1 MLFPTQQTAGLAAT
15 NVMQATL
22 DSIDERRR
30 EDQEKASGEKRDP
43 VVEAKV
49 SASIEIRR
57 AREKIAEALFGI
69 NNVDANE
76 LKLKLTERLAA
87 KLGIDLEEDRSNFSL
102 GRAIEEA
109 IKQLGLDHTAI
120 AKLEDELGLKAA
132 GVSLATVIAA
142 IKNPYGDDNARL
154 LEGLAAAANGGGAAF
169 DVARVLQRLEDVA
182 DPKTLEELKLG
193 PQGYDPTRVED
204 AQTRAERQKDIQA
217 LEASEKLEDVQGMQ
231 DVVAAQNGSALK
243 PEGIGEPKA
252 DAAASGV
259 ELILILGAN
268 AEQAKKTDAESA
280 AEEPPA
286 IPSDVTGAVEQPE
299 EVTEQTAEAIE
310 EMALI
315 AANAAPVLPI
325 FVDDIGLYELLK
337 RKFAA

>member
-15 NVMQATL
+15 NVMQVTL
-22 DSIDERRR
+22 DSIEERRR

-43 VVEAKV
+43 VVEAQV
-49 SASIEIRR
+49 SASIEARR
-57 AREKIAEALFGI
+57 AREKIAEALFDI

-87 KLGIDLEEDRSNFSL
+87 KFGIDLEEDRSNFSL

-120 AKLEDELGLKAA
+120 SKLEDELGLKAA

-182 DPKTLEELKLG
+182 NPKTLEELKLG
-193 PQGYDPTRVED
+193 PQEYDPTRVED

-217 LEASEKLEDVQGMQ
+217 LEASKKLEDVQEMQ
-231 DVVAAQNGSALK
+231 DVVAAQNDSAVK
-243 PEGIGEPKA
+243 PEEIGEPKA
-252 DAAASGV
+252 DAAASGA

-280 AEEPPA
+280 AEEPLA
-286 IPSDVTGAVEQPE
+286 IPSDESGALEQE
-299 EVTEQTAEAIE
+299 ELTEQTAEAIE
-310 EMALI
+310 EMAFV
-315 AANAAPVLPI
+315 AANAATVLPI
-325 FVDDIGLYELLK
+325 FVDDIGLYEVLK
-337 RKFAA
+337 RKLAA

>member
-22 DSIDERRR
+22 DSIEERRR
-30 EDQEKASGEKRDP
+30 DDQEKASGEKRDP
-43 VVEAKV
+43 VVEAQV
-49 SASIEIRR
+49 SASIDARR
-57 AREKIAEALFGI
+57 ARDKMAEALFGI

-109 IKQLGLDHTAI
+109 IKQLGLDQTAI
-120 AKLEDELGLKAA
+120 SKLEDELGLKAA

-217 LEASEKLEDVQGMQ
+217 LEASEKLEDVQDMQ
-231 DVVAAQNGSALK
+231 DVVSAQNDNAVK
-243 PEGIGEPKA
+243 PEEIGEPKA
-252 DAAASGV
+252 DAAASGA

-268 AEQAKKTDAESA
+268 AEQAKRADVGPT
-280 AEEPPA
+280 AEEPLE
-286 IPSDVTGAVEQPE
+286 IPSEESGALEQE
-299 EVTEQTAEAIE
+299 EQTEQTAEAIE
-310 EMALI
+310 EMALV

-325 FVDDIGLYELLK
+325 FVDDVGLYELLK